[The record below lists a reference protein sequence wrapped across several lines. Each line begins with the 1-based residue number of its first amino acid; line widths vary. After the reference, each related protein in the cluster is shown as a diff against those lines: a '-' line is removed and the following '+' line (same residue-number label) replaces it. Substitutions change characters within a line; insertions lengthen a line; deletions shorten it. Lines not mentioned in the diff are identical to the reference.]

1 MSIKALAPDVISKI
15 AAGEVVQRPASV
27 VKELVENSLD
37 AGATQI
43 TVEVSEGGKQLI
55 RVADNGVGLPADEV
69 ELAFYRHSTSKIV
82 AETDIETLSTLGFRG
97 EALPSI
103 AAVADVSVVTRHA
116 DELTGTAI
124 TFKGGSITN
133 KSKQGAP
140 QGTTITVQNLFHNV
154 PARLKFL
161 KSVSTENG
169 HISYLVTQYS
179 LAFPEVKFSLTIN
192 GRTNLRSSGNG
203 NLRDVLVEV
212 YGLETAQ
219 AMLEIQPS
227 EADAQVQVGGYVS
240 PSSISRSA
248 RDYLSFFINRRWV
261 QSRMLTY
268 AVEEAYQGMLM
279 TGRHPIAVVNLS
291 VSPSDVDVNVH
302 PSKSEVKFRSERDIF
317 SAVQKAVRGTLVG
330 YGSQHGRRIPSLLP
344 NPVPTSAPLPGT
356 TGLSVA
362 ISSQPS
368 GESREMEATEPGTK
382 LPILRVIGQFQ
393 NTYIMAEA
401 SEGLY
406 LIDQHAAHERVR
418 FERVREQQSRQTVDI
433 QGLLEPITIE
443 LTAQHSE
450 ILDSQEELLAA
461 AGFSLEHFGERTYLI
476 RSVPAMLKQDAIRD
490 VLFEILDALGDAQKD
505 QWQYNIAASVA
516 CHGAIKSGDTLTVQ
530 EMEDLIRQLE
540 QTHSP
545 RTCPHGRPTIIYFS
559 ASQIEREFGRR

>member
-1 MSIKALAPDVISKI
+1 MPIKALEPNVVSKI

-37 AGATQI
+37 AGATHI
-43 TVEVSEGGKQLI
+43 TVEVTDGGKRLI
-55 RVADNGVGLPADEV
+55 RISDNGMGVPADEV
-69 ELAFYRHSTSKIV
+69 ELAFYRHSTSKIT

-116 DELTGTAI
+116 NELTGTAV
-124 TFKGGSITN
+124 TFKGGNLTSR
-133 KSKQGAP
+133 SKQGAP
-140 QGTTITVQNLFHNV
+140 QGTTITVQNLFQNV

-179 LAFPEVKFSLTIN
+179 LAFPEVKFSLTVN
-192 GRTNLRSSGNG
+192 GRTNLRSPGNG

-212 YGLETAQ
+212 YGLDIAQ
-219 AMLEIQPS
+219 AMLEVHSSEPGAQIQVS
-227 EADAQVQVGGYVS
+227 GHIS
-240 PSSISRSA
+240 PSSVSRSS

-279 TGRHPIAVVNLS
+279 TGRHPIAVINLS
-291 VSPSDVDVNVH
+291 LPPSEVDVNVH

-317 SAVQKAVRGTLVG
+317 SAVQKAVRATLVG
-330 YGSQHGRRIPSLLP
+330 YEPQHGRRTPPPLTGP
-344 NPVPTSAPLPGT
+344 APTSVPFPHT
-356 TGLSVA
+356 TGLSVTV
-362 ISSQPS
+362 SSQPA
-368 GESREMEATEPGTK
+368 GERETTEPGTT

-393 NTYIMAEA
+393 NAYIMAEA

-418 FERVREQQSRQTVDI
+418 FERVRDQQSRKAVDV
-433 QGLLEPITIE
+433 QGLLEPMTIE
-443 LTAQHSE
+443 LTAQQSE
-450 ILDSQEELLAA
+450 ILDSEWGVLTS
-461 AGFSLEHFGERTYLI
+461 AGFSLEHFGERTYLL
-476 RSVPAMLKQDAIRD
+476 RAVPAMLKQDAIRD
-490 VLFEILDALGDAQKD
+490 ALFEILDSFESGQKS
-505 QWQYNIAASVA
+505 QWQYDIAASLA
-516 CHGAIKSGDTLTVQ
+516 CHGAIKSGDTLTIR

-540 QTHSP
+540 QTQSP
-545 RTCPHGRPTIIYFS
+545 RTCPHGRPTIMYFS